1 MVMPQVPKWKVRRHK
16 KTDFS
21 HARDNVLRVPERE
34 HDRVRTTIAITRLD
48 SSGKVYQYT
57 HTIEL

>member
-1 MVMPQVPKWKVRRHK
+1 MRWR

-48 SSGKVYQYT
+48 SSGRVYQYT